1 MTDNIAVEM
10 ARNLY
15 ILAATLLL
23 FALVSCGMTLLSPTL
38 QPGIPG
44 NGSLWKTTALFLLL
58 GGLVVALFGVMTAMF
73 EQVDRRA
80 EERRQ
85 RERTKRKPGY

>member
-1 MTDNIAVEM
+1 M

-15 ILAATLLL
+15 ILAATLLF
-23 FALVSCGMTLLSPTL
+23 FALVSCGMSLAGNA
-38 QPGIPG
+38 QAGFPG
-44 NGSLWKTTALFLLL
+44 NGSLWKTTSLFLTL
-58 GGLVVALFGVMTAMF
+58 GGLIIALMGVMTAMF

-85 RERTKRKPGY
+85 QERRRGPRR

>member
-1 MTDNIAVEM
+1 M

-23 FALVSCGMTLLSPTL
+23 FALVSCGMTLLSPTF
-38 QPGIPG
+38 QPGLPG
-44 NGSLWKTTALFLLL
+44 NGSLWKTTALFLTL
-58 GGLVVALFGVMTAMF
+58 GGLIVALFGVMTAMF

-80 EERRQ
+80 EERRL
-85 RERTKRKPGY
+85 RDRAKRRPGH

>member
-1 MTDNIAVEM
+1 M

-23 FALVSCGMTLLSPTL
+23 FALISCGMTFFSSAA
-38 QPGIPG
+38 QPGLPG
-44 NGSLWKTTALFLLL
+44 NGSLWKTISLFLLL
-58 GGLVVALFGVMTAMF
+58 GGLLVALLGMMTAMF

-80 EERRQ
+80 EERRL
-85 RERTKRKPGY
+85 RARARRK

>member
-1 MTDNIAVEM
+1 M

-23 FALVSCGMTLLSPTL
+23 FALISCGMTLVSASL
-38 QPGIPG
+38 QQGLPG
-44 NGSLWKTTALFLLL
+44 NGSLWKTTALFLAL
-58 GGLVVALFGVMTAMF
+58 GGLIVALFGVMTAMF

-85 RERTKRKPGY
+85 RERAKRKPGY

>member
-1 MTDNIAVEM
+1 V

-23 FALVSCGMTLLSPTL
+23 FAVISCGMTLFSNNFQHGL
-38 QPGIPG
+38 PG
-44 NGSLWKTTALFLLL
+44 NGSLWKTIGLFLTL
-58 GGLVVALFGVMTAMF
+58 GGLIVALLGIMTNMF

-80 EERRQ
+80 EERRL
-85 RERTKRKPGY
+85 RERARRRPGH

>member
-1 MTDNIAVEM
+1 L

-44 NGSLWKTTALFLLL
+44 NGSLWKTTALFLTL

-80 EERRQ
+80 EERRL
-85 RERTKRKPGY
+85 RERAKRRPGH

>member
-1 MTDNIAVEM
+1 V

-23 FALVSCGMTLLSPTL
+23 FALISCGMTFIGNTY
-38 QPGIPG
+38 QPGLPG
-44 NGSLWKTTALFLLL
+44 NGSLWKTISLFLTL
-58 GGLVVALFGVMTAMF
+58 GGLVVALLGVMTNMF

-80 EERRQ
+80 EERRM
-85 RERTKRKPGY
+85 RERAKRRPGN

>member
-1 MTDNIAVEM
+1 M

-38 QPGIPG
+38 QPGLPG
-44 NGSLWKTTALFLLL
+44 NGSLWKTTGLFLLL
-58 GGLVVALFGVMTAMF
+58 GGLIVGLLGVMTAMF

-80 EERRQ
+80 DERRQ
-85 RERTKRKPGY
+85 RERARRKPGY

>member
-1 MTDNIAVEM
+1 M

-23 FALVSCGMTLLSPTL
+23 FAVISCGMTFVGNAQSGL
-38 QPGIPG
+38 PG
-44 NGSLWKTTALFLLL
+44 NGSLWRTTALFLTL
-58 GGLVVALFGVMTAMF
+58 GGLVVALMGVMTAMF

-85 RERTKRKPGY
+85 QERRRGPRS

>member
-1 MTDNIAVEM
+1 V

-23 FALVSCGMTLLSPTL
+23 FALVSCGMTFVSNGL
-38 QPGIPG
+38 QPGLPG
-44 NGSLWKTTALFLLL
+44 NGSLWKTISLFLTL

-80 EERRQ
+80 EERRL
-85 RERTKRKPGY
+85 RERARRK

>member
-1 MTDNIAVEM
+1 M

-58 GGLVVALFGVMTAMF
+58 GGLIVALFGVMTAMF